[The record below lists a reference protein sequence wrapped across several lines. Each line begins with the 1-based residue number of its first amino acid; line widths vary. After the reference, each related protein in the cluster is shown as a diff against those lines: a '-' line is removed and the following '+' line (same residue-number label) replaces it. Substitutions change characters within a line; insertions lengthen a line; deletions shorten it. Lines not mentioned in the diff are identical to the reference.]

1 MRKWKYLNIHALLM
15 GIQNST
21 PWWKTVWKFLQKLN
35 IGLPYVPAIPFL
47 GLYQQVWKK
56 KKYPKKCTW
65 MFITVLFLV
74 VQTLRWT
81 KWQNSS
87 WNCSTFHSTDTS
99 RTHLQTQKCVQNINW
114 ELTGVPDQRK
124 IINRTTKLGRVKEL
138 GVGGTGILTGLDL
151 PSVGG
156 RTLSRCPTPTWGQL
170 SGSEENY
177 FRLRVKQLI
186 CGSLN
191 GMRIRQS
198 LPQSYTPQTG
208 TQVP

>member
-1 MRKWKYLNIHALLM
+1 MVE
-15 GIQNST
+15 NS
-21 PWWKTVWKFLQKLN
+21 LE
-35 IGLPYVPAIPFL
+35 VPSKVKHWVTICPSNPFL
-47 GLYQQVWKK
+47 RFIPASMKK
-56 KKYPKKCTW
+56 KKKPKKCTW

-138 GVGGTGILTGLDL
+138 GVGGTGMLIGLDL